1 MGWNSLDGATREV
14 DVLLVE
20 DDELV
25 RLAASQSLRLAGLGV
40 HGLESAEAARDW
52 LAPGFGG
59 VLVCDVR
66 LPGESGLQLLR
77 ALQGQDPELPVIL
90 VTGHGD
96 IGMAVEAMR
105 DGAWD
110 FIEKPFGADHLVEV
124 VKRALAQR
132 RLVLEN
138 RRLKAQ
144 LADGPADR
152 LLGSSAA
159 IEQVRTLIS
168 TLGPAR
174 VDVLIHGETGAG
186 KEVVARALHA
196 ASGARGPFVAIN
208 CGALPESVFESEI
221 FGAEAGAY
229 TGANKRRIGKL
240 EFAGDGTVFLDE
252 IESMPL
258 ALQVKMLRVL
268 QERSVE
274 RLGANTAVPLGC
286 RIVAATKVDLLALAR
301 EGRFREDLFYRL
313 DVATIVLPPLRQRR
327 EDLPQLFNHFCAQ
340 AAVRLQRE
348 VPRWTPAQLAAWQ
361 QRDWPGNVRELR
373 NFAERWVLG
382 LVHEEAPPL
391 PPPSAPRPADDAA
404 PLRVA
409 AELPQAPLDEA
420 LAEVEREWIIRA
432 LELSGGNIARAGERL
447 GLARKTLHDR
457 IRRLGLNADAYRGS

>member
-1 MGWNSLDGATREV
+1 MSRTDPT

-20 DDELV
+20 DDEQV
-25 RLAASQSLRLAGLGV
+25 RLATTQSLRLAGLRTQ
-40 HGLESAEAARDW
+40 GLDSAEAARAW
-52 LAPGFGG
+52 LQQPGFAG
-59 VLVCDVR
+59 VVVCDVQ
-66 LPGESGLQLLR
+66 LPGASGLQLLQ
-77 ALQGQDPELPVIL
+77 ALREQDPELPVIL

-110 FIEKPFGADHLVEV
+110 FIEKPFAAEHLVEV
-124 VKRALAQR
+124 VRRALAQR

-144 LADGPADR
+144 LAGSPADG
-152 LLGSSAA
+152 LLGTSAA
-159 IEQVRTLIS
+159 MEQLRTLIV
-168 TLGPAR
+168 TLGQAR

-196 ASGARGPFVAIN
+196 ASGAQGPFVAIN

-229 TGANKRRIGKL
+229 TGATKRRIGKL

-252 IESMPL
+252 IESMPM

-274 RLGANTAVPLGC
+274 RLGANTAVPLAC
-286 RIVAATKVDLLALAR
+286 RIVAATKVDLLDLAR

-313 DVATIVLPPLRQRR
+313 DVASLALPPLRQRR
-327 EDLPQLFNHFCAQ
+327 EDIPLLLGHFAAQ
-340 AAVRLQRE
+340 AAERLQRA
-348 VPRWTPAQLAAWQ
+348 VPAWTAAQLAAWAA
-361 QRDWPGNVRELR
+361 RDWPGNVRELR

-382 LVHEEAPPL
+382 LVAEAPP
-391 PPPSAPRPADDAA
+391 S
-404 PLRVA
+404 
-409 AELPQAPLDEA
+409 ELPVPTLPVALPQVPLDEA
-420 LAEVEREWIIRA
+420 LAAVEREWVVQA
-432 LELSGGNIARAGERL
+432 LRDSGGNIAKAGERL
-447 GLARKTLHDR
+447 GLPRKTLYDR
-457 IRRLGLNADAYRGS
+457 IRRLGLDADAYRA

>member
-1 MGWNSLDGATREV
+1 MAWTDPT

-20 DDELV
+20 DDEHV
-25 RLAASQSLRLAGLGV
+25 RLATSQSLRLAGLQTHSV
-40 HGLESAEAARDW
+40 EAAEAARAW
-52 LAPGFGG
+52 LQPGFAG
-59 VLVCDVR
+59 VVVCDVQ
-66 LPGESGLQLLR
+66 LPGDSGLQLLQT
-77 ALQGQDPELPVIL
+77 LKEQDPELPVIL

-110 FIEKPFGADHLVEV
+110 FIEKPFSAEHLVEV
-124 VKRALAQR
+124 VRRALAQR

-144 LADGPADR
+144 LGGGPADG
-152 LLGSSAA
+152 LLGASAA
-159 IEQVRTLIS
+159 MEQVRTLIG

-174 VDVLIHGETGAG
+174 VDVLIHGETGTG

-196 ASGARGPFVAIN
+196 ASGARGAFVAIN

-221 FGAEAGAY
+221 FGTEAGAY

-274 RLGANTAVPLGC
+274 RLGANTVVPLAC
-286 RIVAATKVDLLALAR
+286 RVVAATKVDLLALAK

-313 DVATIVLPPLRQRR
+313 DVASIALPPLRQRR
-327 EDLPQLFNHFCAQ
+327 EDVPLLLGHFCAQ
-340 AAVRLQRE
+340 AAERLQRP
-348 VPRWTPAQLAAWQ
+348 VPAWTAAQLAAWQ
-361 QRDWPGNVRELR
+361 ARDWPGNVRELR

-382 LVHEEAPPL
+382 LVTETPAPVL
-391 PPPSAPRPADDAA
+391 PIPAE
-404 PLRVA
+404 PTP
-409 AELPQAPLDEA
+409 LPQAALDEA
-420 LAEVEREWIIRA
+420 LAAVERQWIVQA
-432 LELSGGNIARAGERL
+432 LRESGGNIAKAGERL

-457 IRRLGLNADAYRGS
+457 IRRLGLDADAYRAG

>member
-1 MGWNSLDGATREV
+1 MAWNEPI

-20 DDELV
+20 DDEHV
-25 RLAASQSLRLAGLGV
+25 RLATTQSLRLAGLQTHGV
-40 HGLESAEAARDW
+40 DTAEAARAW
-52 LAPGFGG
+52 LQQPGFGG
-59 VLVCDVR
+59 VVVCDVQ
-66 LPGESGLQLLR
+66 LPGDSGLVLLHGLR
-77 ALQGQDPELPVIL
+77 EQDPELPVIL

-96 IGMAVEAMR
+96 IGMAVQAMR

-110 FIEKPFGADHLVEV
+110 FIEKPFSAEHLVEV
-124 VKRALAQR
+124 VRRALAQR

-144 LADGPADR
+144 LGGGPADG
-152 LLGSSAA
+152 LLGASTAM
-159 IEQVRTLIS
+159 EQVRTLIG

-186 KEVVARALHA
+186 KEVVGRALHA
-196 ASGARGPFVAIN
+196 ASGARGAFVAIN

-274 RLGANTAVPLGC
+274 RLGANTAVPLAC

-301 EGRFREDLFYRL
+301 EGKFREDLFYRL
-313 DVATIVLPPLRQRR
+313 DVASIALPPLRLRR
-327 EDLPQLFNHFCAQ
+327 EDIPLLLSHFCAQ
-340 AAVRLQRE
+340 ASERLQRP
-348 VPRWTPAQLAAWQ
+348 VPAWSTAQLAAWAA
-361 QRDWPGNVRELR
+361 RDWPGNVRELR

-382 LVHEEAPPL
+382 VVAEALL
-391 PPPSAPRPADDAA
+391 PELPASSAEPAA
-404 PLRVA
+404 
-409 AELPQAPLDEA
+409 LPQAPLDEA
-420 LAEVEREWIIRA
+420 LAAMERRWIVQA
-432 LELSGGNIARAGERL
+432 LQESGGNIAKAGERL

-457 IRRLGLNADAYRGS
+457 IRRLGLDVDAYRT

>member
-1 MGWNSLDGATREV
+1 MSRTDPI

-20 DDELV
+20 DDEHV
-25 RLAASQSLRLAGLGV
+25 RLATTQSLKLAGLSTQGV
-40 HGLESAEAARDW
+40 DSAEAARAW
-52 LAPGFGG
+52 LQQPGFAG
-59 VLVCDVR
+59 VVVCDVQ
-66 LPGESGLQLLR
+66 LPGDSGLVLLHGLR
-77 ALQGQDPELPVIL
+77 EQDPELPVIL

-110 FIEKPFGADHLVEV
+110 FIEKPFSAEHLVEV
-124 VKRALAQR
+124 VRRALAQR

-144 LADGPADR
+144 LAGGPADG
-152 LLGSSAA
+152 LLGTSAA
-159 IEQVRTLIS
+159 MEQLRTLIA

-196 ASGARGPFVAIN
+196 ASGEAGARGPFVAIN

-229 TGANKRRIGKL
+229 TGATRRRIGKL

-252 IESMPL
+252 IESMPM

-274 RLGANTAVPLGC
+274 RLGANTAVALGC
-286 RIVAATKVDLLALAR
+286 RIVAATKVDLRALAK

-313 DVATIVLPPLRQRR
+313 DVASLVLPPLRQRR
-327 EDLPQLFNHFCAQ
+327 EDIPLLLGHFAAQ
-340 AAVRLQRE
+340 AAERLQRP
-348 VPRWTPAQLAAWQ
+348 VPAWTAAQLAAWAA
-361 QRDWPGNVRELR
+361 RDWPGNVRELR

-382 LVHEEAPPL
+382 LVTETAPPSL
-391 PPPSAPRPADDAA
+391 PTSSEPAA
-404 PLRVA
+404 
-409 AELPQAPLDEA
+409 LPQAPLDEA
-420 LAEVEREWIIRA
+420 LAAVERQWVVQA
-432 LELSGGNIARAGERL
+432 LRESGGNIAKAGERL

-457 IRRLGLNADAYRGS
+457 IRRLGLDADAYRTG

>member
-1 MGWNSLDGATREV
+1 MSRTDLT

-20 DDELV
+20 DDEHV
-25 RLAASQSLRLAGLGV
+25 RLATTQSLRLAGLQAEA
-40 HGLESAEAARDW
+40 LDSAEAARAW
-52 LAPGFGG
+52 LRPGFAG
-59 VLVCDVR
+59 VVVCDVQ
-66 LPGESGLQLLR
+66 LPGDSGLVLLH
-77 ALQGQDPELPVIL
+77 ALREQDPELPVIL

-110 FIEKPFGADHLVEV
+110 FIEKPFSAEHLVEV
-124 VKRALAQR
+124 VRRALAQR

-138 RRLKAQ
+138 RRLRAQ
-144 LADGPADR
+144 LEDQRRGPADG
-152 LLGSSAA
+152 LLGASAA
-159 IEQVRTLIS
+159 MEQVRTLIC

-174 VDVLIHGETGAG
+174 VDVLIHGETGTG

-196 ASGARGPFVAIN
+196 ASGSHGPFVAIN

-252 IESMPL
+252 IESMPMT
-258 ALQVKMLRVL
+258 LQVKMLRVL

-274 RLGANTAVPLGC
+274 RLGANAAVPLAC
-286 RIVAATKVDLLALAR
+286 RVVAATKVDLLDLAK

-313 DVATIVLPPLRQRR
+313 DVASVALPPLRQRR
-327 EDLPQLFNHFCAQ
+327 EDIPLLLNVFCAQ
-340 AAVRLQRE
+340 AAERLQRP
-348 VPRWTPAQLAAWQ
+348 VPGWSGGELAAWQ

-382 LVHEEAPPL
+382 LVTEAPPPVL
-391 PPPSAPRPADDAA
+391 PASATEPAA
-404 PLRVA
+404 
-409 AELPQAPLDEA
+409 LPQAPLDEA
-420 LAEVEREWIIRA
+420 LAAVERQWIVQA
-432 LELSGGNIARAGERL
+432 LQESGGNIAKAGERL

-457 IRRLGLNADAYRGS
+457 IRRLGLDADAYRSS

>member
-1 MGWNSLDGATREV
+1 MPADTAAAELI
-14 DVLLVE
+14 DVLLIE
-20 DDELV
+20 DDDSV
-25 RLAASQSLRLAGLGV
+25 RLAAAQSLQLAGLRV
-40 HGLESAEAARDW
+40 QALDSAEAARPW
-52 LAPGFGG
+52 LQRGFEG
-59 VLVCDVR
+59 VVLSDVR
-66 LPGESGLQLLR
+66 LPGEDGLALLR
-77 ALQGQDPELPVIL
+77 QVVELDPELPVTL
-90 VTGHGD
+90 FTGHGD

-110 FIEKPFGADHLVEV
+110 FLEKPFAAEHLVEV
-124 VKRALAQR
+124 VRRALAQR

-144 LADGPADR
+144 LASSPADA
-152 LLGSSAA
+152 LLGASPAM
-159 IEQVRTLIS
+159 EQLRTLIN

-208 CGALPESVFESEI
+208 CGALPETVFESEI

-229 TGANKRRIGKL
+229 TGASKRRIGKL

-274 RLGANTAVPLGC
+274 RLGANTSVPLAC
-286 RIVAATKVDLLALAR
+286 RVVAATKVDLLALAR

-313 DVATIVLPPLRQRR
+313 DVAAIALPPLRQRR
-327 EDLPQLFNHFCAQ
+327 EDIPLLLGHFAAQ
-340 AAVRLQRE
+340 AGQRLQRP
-348 VPRWTPAQLAAWQ
+348 VSPWSAAQLAQWQ

-382 LVHEEAPPL
+382 LVHEAPVEAGPGRAGEPPAL
-391 PPPSAPRPADDAA
+391 PAW
-404 PLRVA
+404 PL
-409 AELPQAPLDEA
+409 QQPLDET
-420 LAEVEREWIIRA
+420 LAA
-432 LELSGGNIARAGERL
+432 LERRLVAQALRQEGGNVARAGEAL

-457 IRRLGLNADAYRGS
+457 LKRLGLDADDYRG

>member
-1 MGWNSLDGATREV
+1 MAWTDPT

-20 DDELV
+20 DDEHVL
-25 RLAASQSLRLAGLGV
+25 LATTQSLKLAGLATQGV
-40 HGLESAEAARDW
+40 ESAEAARAW
-52 LAPGFGG
+52 LKPGFAG
-59 VLVCDVR
+59 VVVCDVQ
-66 LPGESGLQLLR
+66 LPGDSGLQLLQ
-77 ALQGQDPELPVIL
+77 ALREQDPELPVIL

-110 FIEKPFGADHLVEV
+110 FIEKPFAAEHLVEV
-124 VKRALAQR
+124 VRRALAQR

-144 LADGPADR
+144 LGGGPADG
-152 LLGSSAA
+152 LLGASAA
-159 IEQVRTLIS
+159 MEQVRTLIH

-196 ASGARGPFVAIN
+196 ASGARGAFVAIN

-274 RLGANTAVPLGC
+274 RLGANTAQPLAC
-286 RIVAATKVDLLALAR
+286 RIVAATKVDLLDLAR

-313 DVATIVLPPLRQRR
+313 DVASIALPPLRQRR
-327 EDLPQLFNHFCAQ
+327 DDIPLLLGHFCAQ
-340 AAVRLQRE
+340 AAERLQRP
-348 VPRWTPAQLAAWQ
+348 VPVWTAAQMAAWAA
-361 QRDWPGNVRELR
+361 RDWPGNVRELR

-382 LVHEEAPPL
+382 LVAEAPPPAL
-391 PPPSAPRPADDAA
+391 PTT
-404 PLRVA
+404 A
-409 AELPQAPLDEA
+409 AEPTALPQAPLDEA
-420 LAEVEREWIIRA
+420 LAAVERQWIVQA
-432 LELSGGNIARAGERL
+432 LQESGGNIAKAGDRL

-457 IRRLGLNADAYRGS
+457 IKRLGLDADAYRA

>member
-1 MGWNSLDGATREV
+1 MAWNEPT

-20 DDELV
+20 DDEHV
-25 RLAASQSLRLAGLGV
+25 RLATTQSLRLAGLQAQGV
-40 HGLESAEAARDW
+40 DSAEAARAW
-52 LAPGFGG
+52 LQQPGFAG
-59 VLVCDVR
+59 VVVCDVQ
-66 LPGESGLQLLR
+66 LPGDSGLVLLHGLR
-77 ALQGQDPELPVIL
+77 EQDPELPVIL

-110 FIEKPFGADHLVEV
+110 FIEKPFSAEHLVEV
-124 VKRALAQR
+124 VRRALAQR

-144 LADGPADR
+144 LGGGPADG
-152 LLGSSAA
+152 LLGASAA
-159 IEQVRTLIS
+159 MEQVRTLIG

-174 VDVLIHGETGAG
+174 VDVLIHGETGSG
-186 KEVVARALHA
+186 KEVVARALHV
-196 ASGARGPFVAIN
+196 ASGARGAFVAIN

-229 TGANKRRIGKL
+229 TGANRRRIGKL

-274 RLGANTAVPLGC
+274 RLGANTAVPLAC

-313 DVATIVLPPLRQRR
+313 DVASIALPPLRLRR
-327 EDLPQLFNHFCAQ
+327 EDIPLLLSHFCAQ
-340 AAVRLQRE
+340 AAERLQRP
-348 VPRWTPAQLAAWQ
+348 VPAWSAAQLAAWQ
-361 QRDWPGNVRELR
+361 ARDWPGNVRELR

-382 LVHEEAPPL
+382 VVTEAL
-391 PPPSAPRPADDAA
+391 PPERPASSTEPAA
-404 PLRVA
+404 
-409 AELPQAPLDEA
+409 LPQAPLDEA
-420 LAEVEREWIIRA
+420 LAAMERRWIVQA
-432 LELSGGNIARAGERL
+432 LQESGGNIAKAGERL

-457 IRRLGLNADAYRGS
+457 IRRLGLDADAYRAG

>member
-1 MGWNSLDGATREV
+1 MSRIDAI

-20 DDELV
+20 DDAHV
-25 RLAASQSLRLAGLGV
+25 RLATMQSLKLAGLRTQGV
-40 HGLESAEAARDW
+40 ESAEAARAW
-52 LAPGFGG
+52 LQPGFAG
-59 VLVCDVR
+59 VVVCDVQ
-66 LPGESGLQLLR
+66 LPGDSGMQLLHALR
-77 ALQGQDPELPVIL
+77 AQDPELPVIL

-110 FIEKPFGADHLVEV
+110 FIEKPFSAEHLVEV
-124 VKRALAQR
+124 VRRALAQR

-144 LADGPADR
+144 IAGGPADG
-152 LLGSSAA
+152 LLGNSAA
-159 IEQVRTLIS
+159 MEQLRTLIA
-168 TLGPAR
+168 TLGAAR

-196 ASGARGPFVAIN
+196 ASGAEGPFVAIN

-221 FGAEAGAY
+221 FGAEAGAF
-229 TGANKRRIGKL
+229 TGATRRRIGKL
-240 EFAGDGTVFLDE
+240 EFARDGTVFLDE

-274 RLGANTAVPLGC
+274 RLGANMAVPLAC
-286 RIVAATKVDLLALAR
+286 RIVAATKVDLLDLAK

-313 DVATIVLPPLRQRR
+313 DVASIELPPLRQRR
-327 EDLPQLFNHFCAQ
+327 EDIPLLLGHFAAQ
-340 AAVRLQRE
+340 AAERLQRP
-348 VPRWTPAQLAAWQ
+348 VPAWTPAQLAAWTA
-361 QRDWPGNVRELR
+361 RDWPGNVRELR

-382 LVHEEAPPL
+382 LVTE
-391 PPPSAPRPADDAA
+391 AA
-404 PLRVA
+404 PAVMPTVSEP

-420 LAEVEREWIIRA
+420 LASVERRWIVQA
-432 LELSGGNIARAGERL
+432 LQQSGGNIAKAGERL
-447 GLARKTLHDR
+447 GMARKTLHDR
-457 IRRLGLNADAYRGS
+457 IRRLGLDADAYRAG

>member
-1 MGWNSLDGATREV
+1 MAAPEPT

-20 DDELV
+20 DDEQV
-25 RLAASQSLRLAGLGV
+25 RLATAQSLRLADLRCHGV
-40 HGLESAEAARDW
+40 ESAEAAHAW
-52 LAPGFGG
+52 LQPGFAGI
-59 VLVCDVR
+59 VVCDVQ
-66 LPGESGLQLLR
+66 LPGDSGLALLHALR
-77 ALQGQDPELPVIL
+77 ARDPELPVIL

-96 IGMAVEAMR
+96 IGMAVEAMH

-110 FIEKPFGADHLVEV
+110 FIEKPFSAEHLVEV
-124 VKRALAQR
+124 VRRALAQR

-144 LADGPADR
+144 LAGGPADG
-152 LLGSSAA
+152 LLGASAA
-159 IEQVRTLIS
+159 MEQLRTLIA

-174 VDVLIHGETGAG
+174 VDVLIYGETGTG

-196 ASGARGPFVAIN
+196 VSGASGAFVAIN

-229 TGANKRRIGKL
+229 TGAARRRIGKL

-252 IESMPL
+252 IESMPM

-274 RLGANTAVPLGC
+274 RLGANTAVPLAC
-286 RIVAATKVDLLALAR
+286 RVVAATKVDLLELAR

-313 DVATIVLPPLRQRR
+313 DVATIALPPLRRRR
-327 EDLPQLFNHFCAQ
+327 EDIPLLLSHFCVQ
-340 AAVRLQRE
+340 AGERLQRP
-348 VPRWTPAQLAAWQ
+348 VPAWSAGQVAAWAA
-361 QRDWPGNVRELR
+361 RDWPGNVRELR

-382 LVHEEAPPL
+382 LVSEATPPRL
-391 PPPSAPRPADDAA
+391 PTPNEPAA
-404 PLRVA
+404 
-409 AELPQAPLDEA
+409 LPQAPLDEA
-420 LAEVEREWIIRA
+420 LASVERQWIVQA
-432 LELSGGNIARAGERL
+432 LQECGGNIAKAGERL

-457 IRRLGLNADAYRGS
+457 IRRLGLDADAYRSS

>member
-1 MGWNSLDGATREV
+1 MSRTEST

-20 DDELV
+20 DDEHV
-25 RLAASQSLRLAGLGV
+25 RLATAQSLRLAGLQSHAV
-40 HGLESAEAARDW
+40 ETAEAARAW
-52 LAPGFGG
+52 LQPGFAG
-59 VLVCDVR
+59 VVVCDVQ
-66 LPGESGLQLLR
+66 LPGDSGLALLH
-77 ALQGQDPELPVIL
+77 ALREQDPELPVIL

-110 FIEKPFGADHLVEV
+110 FIEKPFSAEHLVEV
-124 VKRALAQR
+124 VRRALTQR

-144 LADGPADR
+144 LAGGPADG
-152 LLGSSAA
+152 LLGNSATM
-159 IEQVRTLIS
+159 EQLRTLIA

-174 VDVLIHGETGAG
+174 VDVLIFGETGAG

-196 ASGARGPFVAIN
+196 ASGAQGPFVAIN

-240 EFAGDGTVFLDE
+240 EFAADGTVFLDE
-252 IESMPL
+252 IESMPM

-274 RLGANTAVPLGC
+274 RLGANTAVPLAC
-286 RIVAATKVDLLALAR
+286 RIVAATKVDLLALAG
-301 EGRFREDLFYRL
+301 EGKFREDLFYRL
-313 DVATIVLPPLRQRR
+313 DVASIALPPLRQRR
-327 EDLPQLFNHFCAQ
+327 EDIPLLLGHFCAQ
-340 AAVRLQRE
+340 AAERLQRP
-348 VPRWTPAQLAAWQ
+348 VPRWSDAQLAAWSA
-361 QRDWPGNVRELR
+361 RDWPGNVRELR

-382 LVHEEAPPL
+382 LVVEAPPIV
-391 PPPSAPRPADDAA
+391 PAAA
-404 PLRVA
+404 SEPA
-409 AELPQAPLDEA
+409 ALPQAPLDEA
-420 LAEVEREWIIRA
+420 LAAVERQWIVQA
-432 LELSGGNIARAGERL
+432 LQQSNGNVAKAGERL

-457 IRRLGLNADAYRGS
+457 IRRLGLDADAYRGN

>member
-1 MGWNSLDGATREV
+1 MAWTQPS

-20 DDELV
+20 DDEHV
-25 RLAASQSLRLAGLGV
+25 RLATMQSLRLAGLQAHGV
-40 HGLESAEAARDW
+40 DSAEAAQAW
-52 LAPGFGG
+52 LKPGFAG
-59 VLVCDVR
+59 VVVCDVQ
-66 LPGESGLQLLR
+66 LPGDSGLQLLHVLR
-77 ALQGQDPELPVIL
+77 EQDPELPVIL

-110 FIEKPFGADHLVEV
+110 FIEKPFSAEHFVEV
-124 VKRALAQR
+124 VRRALAQR

-144 LADGPADR
+144 LEDQRGGGPADG
-152 LLGSSAA
+152 LLGASAA
-159 IEQVRTLIS
+159 MEQVRTLIN

-196 ASGARGPFVAIN
+196 ASGARGAFVAIN

-274 RLGANTAVPLGC
+274 RLGANTAHPLAC
-286 RIVAATKVDLLALAR
+286 RIVAATKADLLALAR

-313 DVATIVLPPLRQRR
+313 DVASLMLPPLRQRR
-327 EDLPQLFNHFCAQ
+327 EDIPLLLGHFCAQ
-340 AAVRLQRE
+340 AAERLQRPLP
-348 VPRWTPAQLAAWQ
+348 VWSAAQLAAWQ
-361 QRDWPGNVRELR
+361 ARDWPGNVRELR

-382 LVHEEAPPL
+382 LVNEAPP
-391 PPPSAPRPADDAA
+391 PATPAA
-404 PLRVA
+404 SGA
-409 AELPQAPLDEA
+409 AVLPQAPLDEA
-420 LAEVEREWIIRA
+420 LAAVERQWIVQA
-432 LELSGGNIARAGERL
+432 LRESGGNVAKAGERL

-457 IRRLGLNADAYRGS
+457 IRRLGLDADAYRGP

>member
-1 MGWNSLDGATREV
+1 MAWTEPT

-20 DDELV
+20 DDEHV
-25 RLAASQSLRLAGLGV
+25 RLATLQSLRLAGLLAHGV
-40 HGLESAEAARDW
+40 DSAEAARAW
-52 LAPGFGG
+52 LTPGFAG
-59 VLVCDVR
+59 VIVCDVQ
-66 LPGESGLQLLR
+66 LPGASGLQLLQ
-77 ALQGQDPELPVIL
+77 ALGEQDPELPVVL

-110 FIEKPFGADHLVEV
+110 FIEKPFAAEYLVEV
-124 VKRALAQR
+124 VRRGLAQR
-132 RLVLEN
+132 RLVMEN

-144 LADGPADR
+144 LQEQGVGGPAAG
-152 LLGSSAA
+152 LLGASPAM
-159 IEQVRTLIS
+159 EQVRTLIG

-186 KEVVARALHA
+186 KEVVARALHV
-196 ASGARGPFVAIN
+196 ASGARGAFVAIN

-229 TGANKRRIGKL
+229 TGAAKRRIGKL

-274 RLGANTAVPLGC
+274 RLGANTPVPLAC
-286 RIVAATKVDLLALAR
+286 RIVAATKVDLLALAA

-313 DVATIVLPPLRQRR
+313 DVASIELPPLRQRR
-327 EDLPQLFNHFCAQ
+327 EDIPLLLSHFCAQ
-340 AAVRLQRE
+340 AAERLQRP
-348 VPRWTPAQLAAWQ
+348 VPAWTAAQLAAWQ
-361 QRDWPGNVRELR
+361 ARDWPGNVRELR

-382 LVHEEAPPL
+382 LVPEATPSPAPAQSSEPAALPL
-391 PPPSAPRPADDAA
+391 
-404 PLRVA
+404 
-409 AELPQAPLDEA
+409 APLDEA
-420 LAEVEREWIIRA
+420 LAGVERQWIVQA
-432 LELSGGNIARAGERL
+432 LQECGGNIAKAGERL

-457 IRRLGLNADAYRGS
+457 IRRLGLDADAYRGHA

>member
-1 MGWNSLDGATREV
+1 MSRAEST

-20 DDELV
+20 DDDHV
-25 RLAASQSLRLAGLGV
+25 RLATTQSLKLADLAAHGV
-40 HGLESAEAARDW
+40 ASAEAARDW
-52 LAPGFGG
+52 LNPGFAG
-59 VLVCDVR
+59 VVVCDVQ
-66 LPGESGLQLLR
+66 LPGASGLQLLH
-77 ALQGQDPELPVIL
+77 ALRERDPELPVIL

-110 FIEKPFGADHLVEV
+110 FIEKPFSAEHLVEV
-124 VKRALAQR
+124 VRRALAQR

-144 LADGPADR
+144 LAGGPADG
-152 LLGSSAA
+152 LLGTSAA
-159 IEQVRTLIS
+159 MEQVRTLIA

-196 ASGARGPFVAIN
+196 ASGEAGARGPFVAIN

-229 TGANKRRIGKL
+229 TGATKRRIGKL

-252 IESMPL
+252 IESMPM

-274 RLGANTAVPLGC
+274 RLGANTAVPLAC
-286 RIVAATKVDLLALAR
+286 RIVAATKVDLLELAK

-313 DVATIVLPPLRQRR
+313 DVGSLPLPPLRQRR
-327 EDLPQLFNHFCAQ
+327 EDIPLLLGHFAAQ
-340 AAVRLQRE
+340 AAERLQRP
-348 VPRWTPAQLAAWQ
+348 VPAWTPAQLAAWQ
-361 QRDWPGNVRELR
+361 ARDWPGNVRELR

-382 LVHEEAPPL
+382 LVTEAAVAPL
-391 PPPSAPRPADDAA
+391 PTPSEPAA
-404 PLRVA
+404 
-409 AELPQAPLDEA
+409 LPQAPLDEA
-420 LAEVEREWIIRA
+420 LASVERQWIVQA
-432 LELSGGNIARAGERL
+432 LQESGGNIAKAGERL

-457 IRRLGLNADAYRGS
+457 IKRLGLDADAYRSS

>member
-1 MGWNSLDGATREV
+1 MASTETK

-20 DDELV
+20 DDEHVL
-25 RLAASQSLRLAGLGV
+25 LATLQSLRLAGLQV
-40 HGLESAEAARDW
+40 HGVDSAEAARAW
-52 LAPGFGG
+52 LQQPGFGG
-59 VLVCDVR
+59 VVICDVQ
-66 LPGESGLQLLR
+66 LPGDSGLVLLHSLR
-77 ALQGQDPELPVIL
+77 EQDPELPVIL

-110 FIEKPFGADHLVEV
+110 FIEKPFSAEHLVEV
-124 VKRALAQR
+124 VRRALAQR

-138 RRLKAQ
+138 QRLKAQ
-144 LADGPADR
+144 LEDERGGGGSTGS
-152 LLGSSAA
+152 LLGTSAA
-159 IEQVRTLIS
+159 LEQLRTLIG

-174 VDVLIHGETGAG
+174 VDVLIHGETGTG

-196 ASGARGPFVAIN
+196 ASGARGAFVAIN

-221 FGAEAGAY
+221 FGAEAGAF
-229 TGANKRRIGKL
+229 TGAAKRRIGKL

-313 DVATIVLPPLRQRR
+313 DVASLALPPLRQRR
-327 EDLPQLFNHFCAQ
+327 EDIPLLLSHFCAQ
-340 AAVRLQRE
+340 AAERLQRP
-348 VPRWTPAQLAAWQ
+348 VPAWSAAQLAAWAA
-361 QRDWPGNVRELR
+361 RDWPGNVRELR

-382 LVHEEAPPL
+382 LVSEAPPV
-391 PPPSAPRPADDAA
+391 APRPSE
-404 PLRVA
+404 PVA
-409 AELPQAPLDEA
+409 LPQAPLDEA
-420 LAEVEREWIIRA
+420 LAAVERQWIVQA
-432 LELSGGNIARAGERL
+432 LQESGGNIARAGERL

-457 IRRLGLNADAYRGS
+457 IRRLGLDADAYRGG

>member
-1 MGWNSLDGATREV
+1 MSSLT

-20 DDELV
+20 DDEHV
-25 RLAASQSLRLAGLGV
+25 RLATLQSLKLAGLGTQGV
-40 HGLESAEAARDW
+40 DSAEAARRW
-52 LAPGFGG
+52 LTPAFAG
-59 VLVCDVR
+59 VVVCDVQ
-66 LPGESGLQLLR
+66 LPGDSGLALLQTLR
-77 ALQGQDPELPVIL
+77 EQDPELPVIL

-110 FIEKPFGADHLVEV
+110 FIEKPFSAEHLVEV
-124 VKRALAQR
+124 VRRALAQR

-144 LADGPADR
+144 LGEGPADG
-152 LLGSSAA
+152 LLGTSPAM
-159 IEQVRTLIS
+159 EQVRTLIG

-196 ASGARGPFVAIN
+196 AGGGRGAFVAIN

-229 TGANKRRIGKL
+229 TGAAKRRIGKL
-240 EFAGDGTVFLDE
+240 EFAGEGTVFLDE
-252 IESMPL
+252 IESMPM

-274 RLGANTAVPLGC
+274 RLGANTAVPLAC
-286 RIVAATKVDLLALAR
+286 RIVAATKVDLLALAAQ
-301 EGRFREDLFYRL
+301 GRFREDLFYRL
-313 DVATIVLPPLRQRR
+313 DVASIELPPLRQRR
-327 EDLPQLFNHFCAQ
+327 EDIPRLLSHFCAQ
-340 AAVRLQRE
+340 AAERLQRP
-348 VPRWTPAQLAAWQ
+348 VPAWTAAQMSAWQ
-361 QRDWPGNVRELR
+361 ARDWPGNVRELR

-382 LVHEEAPPL
+382 LVPDSPPVAS
-391 PPPSAPRPADDAA
+391 SATQ
-404 PLRVA
+404 PL
-409 AELPQAPLDEA
+409 AELPTLPLDEA
-420 LAEVEREWIIRA
+420 LAAVERQWIVQA
-432 LELSGGNIARAGERL
+432 LTECGGNIARAGERL

-457 IRRLGLNADAYRGS
+457 IRRLGLDADAYRSS

>member
-1 MGWNSLDGATREV
+1 MARTDFIE
-14 DVLLVE
+14 VLLVE
-20 DDELV
+20 DDEHV
-25 RLAASQSLRLAGLGV
+25 RLATTQSLRLACLQV
-40 HGLESAEAARDW
+40 HGVDSAEAARAW
-52 LAPGFGG
+52 LQPGFAGI
-59 VLVCDVR
+59 VVCDVQ
-66 LPGESGLQLLR
+66 LPGDSGLTLLHGLR
-77 ALQGQDPELPVIL
+77 EQDPELPVIL

-110 FIEKPFGADHLVEV
+110 FIEKPFSAEHLVEV
-124 VKRALAQR
+124 VRRALAQR

-144 LADGPADR
+144 LEDQRAGGPADG
-152 LLGSSAA
+152 LLGASAA
-159 IEQVRTLIS
+159 MEQLRTLIN

-229 TGANKRRIGKL
+229 TGAAKRRIGKL

-274 RLGANTAVPLGC
+274 RLGANTAVPLAC
-286 RIVAATKVDLLALAR
+286 RVVAATKMDLLALAR

-313 DVATIVLPPLRQRR
+313 DVASLALPPLRQRR
-327 EDLPQLFNHFCAQ
+327 EDIPLLLGHFCAQ
-340 AAVRLQRE
+340 AAERLQRP
-348 VPRWTPAQLAAWQ
+348 VPAWSAAQLAAWAA
-361 QRDWPGNVRELR
+361 RDWPGNVRELR

-382 LVHEEAPPL
+382 LVSEAAPPAL
-391 PPPSAPRPADDAA
+391 PAPSEP
-404 PLRVA
+404 

-420 LAEVEREWIIRA
+420 LASVERQWIVQA
-432 LELSGGNIARAGERL
+432 LRESGGNIAKAGERL

-457 IRRLGLNADAYRGS
+457 IRRLGLDADAYRSS

>member
-1 MGWNSLDGATREV
+1 MAWTEPV

-20 DDELV
+20 DDEHV
-25 RLAASQSLRLAGLGV
+25 RLATAQSLRLASLRARAV
-40 HGLESAEAARDW
+40 DSAEAARAW
-52 LAPGFGG
+52 LQPGFAG
-59 VLVCDVR
+59 VVVCDVQ
-66 LPGESGLQLLR
+66 LPGDSGLVLLH
-77 ALQGQDPELPVIL
+77 ALREQDPELPVIL

-110 FIEKPFGADHLVEV
+110 FIEKPFSSEHLVEV
-124 VKRALAQR
+124 VRRALAQR

-144 LADGPADR
+144 LADQHGGGPAGS
-152 LLGSSAA
+152 LLGASAA
-159 IEQVRTLIS
+159 MEQLRTLIG
-168 TLGPAR
+168 TLGQAR
-174 VDVLIHGETGAG
+174 VDVLVHGETGTG
-186 KEVVARALHA
+186 KELVARALHA
-196 ASGARGPFVAIN
+196 ASGARGAFVAIN

-229 TGANKRRIGKL
+229 TGASKRRIGKL

-274 RLGANTAVPLGC
+274 RLGSNQAHPLGC
-286 RIVAATKVDLLALAR
+286 RIVAATKVDLLAQAR

-313 DVATIVLPPLRQRR
+313 DVASLMLPPLRQRR
-327 EDLPQLFNHFCAQ
+327 EDIPLLLGRFCAQ
-340 AAVRLQRE
+340 AAERLQRP
-348 VPRWTPAQLAAWQ
+348 VPPWTAAQLAAWQ
-361 QRDWPGNVRELR
+361 ARDWPGNVRELR

-382 LVHEEAPPL
+382 LVSEAAPV
-391 PPPSAPRPADDAA
+391 APRPSE
-404 PLRVA
+404 PVA
-409 AELPQAPLDEA
+409 LPQAPLDEA
-420 LAEVEREWIIRA
+420 LASVERQWIVQA
-432 LELSGGNIARAGERL
+432 LQESGGNIARAGERL

-457 IRRLGLNADAYRGS
+457 IRRLGLDADAYRAG

>member
-1 MGWNSLDGATREV
+1 MAWNEPT

-20 DDELV
+20 DDEHV
-25 RLAASQSLRLAGLGV
+25 RLATTQSLRLAGLQAHGV
-40 HGLESAEAARDW
+40 DSAEAARAW
-52 LAPGFGG
+52 LQQPGFGG
-59 VLVCDVR
+59 VVVCDVQ
-66 LPGESGLQLLR
+66 LPGDSGLVLLHGLR
-77 ALQGQDPELPVIL
+77 EQDPELPVIL

-110 FIEKPFGADHLVEV
+110 FIEKPFSSEHLVEV
-124 VKRALAQR
+124 VRRALAQR

-144 LADGPADR
+144 LGGGPADG
-152 LLGSSAA
+152 LLGASAA
-159 IEQVRTLIS
+159 MEQVRTLIG

-174 VDVLIHGETGAG
+174 VDVLIHGETGSG

-196 ASGARGPFVAIN
+196 ASGARGAFVAIN

-274 RLGANTAVPLGC
+274 RLGANTVVPLAC

-313 DVATIVLPPLRQRR
+313 DVASIALPPLRLRR
-327 EDLPQLFNHFCAQ
+327 EDIPLLLSHFCAQ
-340 AAVRLQRE
+340 AAERLQRP
-348 VPRWTPAQLAAWQ
+348 VPAWSTAQLAAWAA
-361 QRDWPGNVRELR
+361 RDWPGNVRELR

-382 LVHEEAPPL
+382 VVNESLMPEL
-391 PPPSAPRPADDAA
+391 PASNSEPAA
-404 PLRVA
+404 
-409 AELPQAPLDEA
+409 LPQAPLDEA
-420 LAEVEREWIIRA
+420 LAAVERQWIVQA
-432 LELSGGNIARAGERL
+432 LQESGGNIAKAGERL

-457 IRRLGLNADAYRGS
+457 IRRLGLDVDAYRA